1 MRNLFLKLL
10 FFTILF
16 CSFAI
21 TTSYEHPGNLMV
33 KVIPTILSC
42 QMRAK
47 VMCKESVNNVVVV
60 VVVVVVVGGGGGEG
74 GVVHEWI

>member
-1 MRNLFLKLL
+1 
-10 FFTILF
+10 
-16 CSFAI
+16 
-21 TTSYEHPGNLMV
+21 MV